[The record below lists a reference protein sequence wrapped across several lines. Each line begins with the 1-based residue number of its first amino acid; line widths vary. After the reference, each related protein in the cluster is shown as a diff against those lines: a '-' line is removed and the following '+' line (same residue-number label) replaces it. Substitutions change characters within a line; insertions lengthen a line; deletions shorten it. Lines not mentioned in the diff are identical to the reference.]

1 MHKGDG
7 NRALPNRRRHP
18 LDIAAPDIAD
28 RMVLSRAISEGL
40 PKIQETTCRGDHK
53 TPNSLPPWDLTAGQL
68 IGADNA
74 LALARLRMDI
84 ERELRR
90 IALETQIDLSLRPVG
105 IKSLARE
112 LVSKEVL
119 PVTLMEPLEEV
130 AKICNLAIH
139 GGKVADDVAAAVVR
153 VGGQLLEQLRLL
165 PKQPQQ
171 AIGDLQDV
179 ECPALVIVHEIIEDC
194 AKSAIFRLCSSCR
207 AGAKGYTR
215 SEYTG
220 LESGNFLSIPS
231 MLQHED
237 LRVHELQPGQL
248 GADLPEAFGS
258 CTIVGDLRRAYRF
271 LLDEILPS
279 DAIDHRGTG

>member
-1 MHKGDG
+1 MEHLMHKGDG
-7 NRALPNRRRHP
+7 NRALPNRRRHL

-53 TPNSLPPWDLTAGQL
+53 TPHSLPPWDLTAGQL

-179 ECPALVIVHEIIEDC
+179 ECPALVIVHEII
-194 AKSAIFRLCSSCR
+194 R
-207 AGAKGYTR
+207 
-215 SEYTG
+215 G
-220 LESGNFLSIPS
+220 LRQVGNF
-231 MLQHED
+231 
-237 LRVHELQPGQL
+237 
-248 GADLPEAFGS
+248 
-258 CTIVGDLRRAYRF
+258 
-271 LLDEILPS
+271 
-279 DAIDHRGTG
+279 